1 MKKFQLTYGY
11 DDVTLV
17 PNYSN
22 LESRSEAIVEIH
34 GYKLPIIGSCMD
46 SFGPDM
52 MEELILSR
60 VPFIA
65 HRSFKSSDEQFHYF
79 LNKFI
84 NSDSVNYK
92 SDMSY
97 HFENLWFAIGS
108 LKKYKDWIDNLYF
121 NYGVRKFCVDM
132 AHGDS
137 SVCIDTIKYLR
148 NLLNTNNNAPLSFNK
163 YVLPINSQTPHI
175 IAGNVATAE
184 GFKRL
189 QAAGA
194 DGIRIGIASG
204 QCCSTALQT
213 GFGVPILTNIIEC
226 NKVRKK
232 GVWIIADG
240 GVRTSGDIAK
250 AMYFGADFCMIG
262 KLLAATDKACGK
274 CYNGNKKEI
283 ILRTDINEGSELA
296 KFNKVIYPSEYNE
309 LYEEALKL
317 DLERHDSVKTRST
330 MVKDNLIV
338 YKGYHGMASREARKG
353 ILNYASPEG
362 AQGMIKYTR
371 TTKELLNDIT
381 LNLKASLS
389 YAGARDW
396 KQFRK
401 NTYPV
406 MRSNAGIIAA
416 DTHLDITFDR

>member
-1 MKKFQLTYGY
+1 MKRFQLTYGY

-22 LESRSEAIVEIH
+22 LRSRSEADPGIH
-34 GYKLPIIGSCMD
+34 DYRIPIIGSCMD
-46 SFGPDM
+46 SFGRDM
-52 MEELILSR
+52 MISLITR
-60 VPFIA
+60 NIPFII
-65 HRSFKSSDEQFHYF
+65 HRSFKTPMEQFDHF
-79 LNKFI
+79 FKESDFI
-84 NSDSVNYK
+84 DSDIPFSIKNV
-92 SDMSY
+92 
-97 HFENLWFAIGS
+97 WFAVGS
-108 LKKYKDWIDNLYF
+108 LQKYKDWINTLFF
-121 NYGVRKFCVDM
+121 NYGVRQFCVDM

-137 SVCIDTIKYLR
+137 ETCIETVRYLKD
-148 NLLNTNNNAPLSFNK
+148 LLDPNKFGGFEKGFIQYKLPQNT
-163 YVLPINSQTPHI
+163 QTPHI

-189 QAAGA
+189 QDAGA
-194 DGIRIGIASG
+194 NGIRIGIASG

-226 NKVRKK
+226 NKVRKN

-240 GVRTSGDIAK
+240 GVRTSGDVAK
-250 AMYFGADFCMIG
+250 AVYFGADFCMIG

-274 CYNGNKKEI
+274 CYNVNKDEI
-283 ILRTDINEGSELA
+283 IINDKIKPDSELA
-296 KFNKVIYPSEYNE
+296 QFNKVIYPEEYKE
-309 LYEEALKL
+309 LYDLAVKL
-317 DLERHDSVKTRST
+317 DTERHDLTKNRES
-330 MVKDNLIV
+330 MVKRNLIA

-353 ILNYASPEG
+353 ILSYASPEG
-362 AQGMIKYTR
+362 AQGMIKYIRR
-371 TTKELLNDIT
+371 TSDFINDMK
-381 LNLKASLS
+381 LNLQASLS

-396 KQFRK
+396 EQFRK